1 MKKLLLLTK
10 TLLAAVLLCVGQ
22 SAWAG
27 VSTYDFQN
35 YCKGLAK
42 SSGLDLTLGSNAG
55 KVNNKNVFVINDFSN
70 ATYGDFAFDGKFAI
84 QTTDIKFRRGGGTQ
98 GSADGQA
105 GLQNTSNARVL
116 AVLNLAVGD
125 QIVFNTTAS
134 ALKFV
139 TTNVTYDNAGTPTAP
154 AQWDVVTSGTT
165 YTVTTAGMLGLELQK
180 LSIINDIVIT
190 TSSETVSAPTI
201 SMTAASGKS
210 RTVTI
215 VGGTSD
221 ESKSVTTY
229 YTTNGDTPTSSSSVY
244 SEPFVLSD
252 GNYTVKAI
260 SISTTP
266 TSSDVT
272 SLVVDATEPLTL
284 NAPTYSITNMVL
296 NGSVYNPTYSFYSN
310 QTSIIGSPTATIS
323 YSFNGGASTEGTSY
337 TGTEAGSLVVTVSA
351 DGYTSNSTVINIVH
365 PKYSRSYY
373 ADFTTLEK
381 GDKTGDGA
389 QNMNGAGCDFYTFDN
404 TFTELTITGFRLAH
418 AITKDYVAGLFARTS
433 AGNIVYGNFIS
444 GDILLGACATS
455 STAYTLT
462 SVSNTLNIP
471 QYNGIYNLSVFTPV
485 VTATIGSTGWTTF
498 ASPYALD
505 LSGMTAS
512 TGEVTA
518 FYASAIGDGKVTMT
532 STESAAVAAGTGLM
546 LKGTAGATITIPVA
560 ASAGTA
566 ISGNKLIGCTT
577 ETGLD
582 ANDNYYVLVNNGGT
596 AEFQRLNENG
606 ATIPAGKAYL
616 NAAGSAR
623 ALRIVFDDIT
633 GVANVGAADEAKA
646 KEGKFIENGKLVI
659 VKNGQKFNAAG
670 AKLY

>member
-10 TLLAAVLLCVGQ
+10 TLLAVALLCVGQ
-22 SAWAG
+22 NAWAG

-35 YCKGLAK
+35 YCKGLATK
-42 SSGLDLTLGSNAG
+42 ATIALTPGSSPG
-55 KVNNKNVFVINDFSN
+55 KVNGTNVYVVNDVSD
-70 ATYGDFAFDGKFAI
+70 ATWGDFAFDGKFAI
-84 QTTDIKFRRGGGTQ
+84 QNTDITFRRGGGTQ

-105 GLQNTSNARVL
+105 GLQNTNNARYF

-125 QIVFNTTAS
+125 QIVFTTTAS

-139 TTNVTYDNAGTPTAP
+139 TTNVTYDVAGTPTAP

-165 YTVTTAGMLGLELQK
+165 YTVTTAGMVGLQLQK
-180 LSIINDIVIT
+180 LGIINDITIT

-201 SMTAASGKS
+201 SITAASGTS

-272 SLVVDATEPLTL
+272 SLVVNATEPLTL

-296 NGSVYNPTYSFYSN
+296 NGSVYNPTYTFYSN
-310 QTSIIGSPTATIS
+310 QASIIGSPTATIS

-351 DGYTSNSTVINIVH
+351 DGYTSNSTVINITH

-381 GDKTGDGA
+381 GDKTGDSN
-389 QNMNGAGCDFYTFDN
+389 QNMNNTGCDFYTFEN
-404 TFTELTITGFRLAH
+404 TFAELTITGFRLAH
-418 AITKDYVAGLFARTS
+418 AITKDYVAGLYARTG
-433 AGNIVYGNFIS
+433 AGNIVYGDFTS
-444 GDILLGACATS
+444 GDIILGSCATS

-462 SVSNTLNIP
+462 SASNTLNIP
-471 QYNGIYNLSVFTPV
+471 QYNGIYNLSVFTPCV
-485 VTATIGSTGWTTF
+485 PV
-498 ASPYALD
+498 
-505 LSGMTAS
+505 
-512 TGEVTA
+512 EVTA
-518 FYASAIGDGKVTMT
+518 AGYATYVNSDYDLDFSATSIEAYKVKVSTQGVATLTKVDNVPAGTPVLLYKEGGATENIPVMT
-532 STESAAVAAGTGLM
+532 GAAAVSDNDLVAGTGAAVQTIDGEYTNMILNNVSGNVGFY
-546 LKGTAGATITIPVA
+546 LAAGQTVA
-560 ASAGTA
+560 ANRAYLHIA
-566 ISGNKLIGCTT
+566 
-577 ETGLD
+577 TGL
-582 ANDNYYVLVNNGGT
+582 APAATARMAMFFTGG
-596 AEFQRLNENG
+596 
-606 ATIPAGKAYL
+606 
-616 NAAGSAR
+616 
-623 ALRIVFDDIT
+623 IT
-633 GVANVGAADEAKA
+633 GVENVEAAAEAKA